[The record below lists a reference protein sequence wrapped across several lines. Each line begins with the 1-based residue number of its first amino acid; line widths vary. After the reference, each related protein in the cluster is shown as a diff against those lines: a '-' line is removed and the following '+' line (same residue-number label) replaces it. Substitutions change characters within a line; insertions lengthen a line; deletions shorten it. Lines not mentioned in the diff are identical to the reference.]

1 MGKEKLIKRLRW
13 YYPLEKF
20 HAFFTF
26 PLLAIYFLTQ
36 HPFVR
41 SIWFL
46 YGMMLCIFILY
57 QGQKYWQLKLW
68 RMEGKPVLQVKNLKF
83 FKKAKRI
90 NLLLIMGI
98 PIIFAFQLLL
108 VSWNEFDADNLM
120 WSFVANF
127 FAILEHI
134 NYYHTQLMV
143 DNTSDMAY
151 ILRNK
156 KLKTASLAK
165 DLKENRF

>member
-36 HPFVR
+36 HSFVK
-41 SIWFL
+41 SIWFI

-90 NLLLIMGI
+90 NFLLIMGMPVI
-98 PIIFAFQLLL
+98 LVVQLLIVNWSESDMDIVL
-108 VSWNEFDADNLM
+108 
-120 WSFVANF
+120 WSFAANL
-127 FAILEHI
+127 FAVLEYI
-134 NYYHTQLMV
+134 NYYHKQLMV
-143 DNTSDMAY
+143 DNTSDVAY

>member
-1 MGKEKLIKRLRW
+1 MSKEKLIKRLRW

-36 HPFVR
+36 HPFVK

-46 YGMMLCIFILY
+46 YGMMVCIFILY
-57 QGQKYWQLKLW
+57 QGQKYWQLKL
-68 RMEGKPVLQVKNLKF
+68 RRLEGKPFSQVKNLKF

-90 NLLLIMGI
+90 NFLLIMGMPVI
-98 PIIFAFQLLL
+98 LVVQLLIVNWSESDL
-108 VSWNEFDADNLM
+108 DIVL
-120 WSFVANF
+120 WSFAANL
-127 FAILEHI
+127 FAVLEHI

>member
-1 MGKEKLIKRLRW
+1 MSKEKLIKRLRW

-36 HPFVR
+36 YPFIK

-46 YGMMLCIFILY
+46 YGMLVCILILY
-57 QGQKYWQLKLW
+57 QGHKYWQLKLW
-68 RMEGKPVLQVKNLKF
+68 RMEGKPFSQVKNLKF
-83 FKKAKRI
+83 FKKTKQI
-90 NLLLIMGI
+90 NILLIMGM
-98 PIIFAFQLLL
+98 PFIFAVQLLI
-108 VSWNEFDADNLM
+108 VNWNEADADILI
-120 WSFVANF
+120 WSFAANL
-127 FAILEHI
+127 FAVLEHI

-143 DNTSDMAY
+143 DNTSDVAY

>member
-1 MGKEKLIKRLRW
+1 MGKDKLIKRLRW

-26 PLLAIYFLTQ
+26 PLLTIYFLMKY
-36 HPFVR
+36 PFIK
-41 SIWFL
+41 SIWFI
-46 YGMMLCIFILY
+46 YGMSVCIVVLY

-68 RMEGKPVLQVKNLKF
+68 RLEGKPFSQVKNLRF

-90 NLLLIMGI
+90 NFLLIAGMPLVLAVQLLIADWAVTDFDLLLWSLAANL
-98 PIIFAFQLLL
+98 FA
-108 VSWNEFDADNLM
+108 V
-120 WSFVANF
+120 
-127 FAILEHI
+127 LEHV

-143 DNTSDMAY
+143 DNTADVAY

-156 KLKTASLAK
+156 KFKTASLAK
-165 DLKENRF
+165 DLKENSF